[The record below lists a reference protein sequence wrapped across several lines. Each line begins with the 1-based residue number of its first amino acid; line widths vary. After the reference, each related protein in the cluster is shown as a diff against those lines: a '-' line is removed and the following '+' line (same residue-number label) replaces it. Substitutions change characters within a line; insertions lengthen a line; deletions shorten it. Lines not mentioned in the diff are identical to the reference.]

1 MEECEIIDDN
11 PFRKIKV
18 KFKETTILPKIIPRE
33 EIESLLNYMYSHEH
47 RNSNE
52 KMYKYWL
59 RDISVIETLFAT
71 GARVYEVS
79 NIKIDCINLNTGL
92 IKIMGKGG
100 MKDIFRLLPLRF

>member
-1 MEECEIIDDN
+1 MS
-11 PFRKIKV
+11 
-18 KFKETTILPKIIPRE
+18 
-33 EIESLLNYMYSHEH
+33 IE
-47 RNSNE
+47 NSNE

-100 MKDIFRLLPLRF
+100 KKKEDTVQLLPLRF

>member
-1 MEECEIIDDN
+1 MSIEIVMK
-11 PFRKIKV
+11 RC
-18 KFKETTILPKIIPRE
+18 T
-33 EIESLLNYMYSHEH
+33 
-47 RNSNE
+47 
-52 KMYKYWL
+52 KYWL

-100 MKDIFRLLPLRF
+100 KERYIRLLPLRF